1 MRQGWPRR
9 TRQRRAAANTC
20 VLCPVLSRV
29 AEGRNAA
36 CSEQA
41 VSSELLLEVRKRQ
54 FERRAEAST
63 ALEAIGVPEGQ
74 KGKEKKNTLEVN

>member
-1 MRQGWPRR
+1 
-9 TRQRRAAANTC
+9 
-20 VLCPVLSRV
+20 
-29 AEGRNAA
+29 
-36 CSEQA
+36 